1 MGRLDAREPDG
12 TVVVAGFGGCS
23 QGFALARYYHR
34 DGTLDKT
41 FGGDGKV
48 VTDAS
53 GSGVRC
59 GANAV
64 AIDSLGRIL
73 AARSVNGNPERTAVV
88 RCLN

>member
-1 MGRLDAREPDG
+1 MGRLDARERSHG
-12 TVVVAGFGGCS
+12 TVR
-23 QGFALARYYHR
+23 LYHR
-34 DGTLDKT
+34 DGTFDKT

-53 GSGVRC
+53 GSGVRS

-73 AARSVNGNPERTAVV
+73 AAGSVNGNPERTAVV
-88 RCLN
+88 RYVN